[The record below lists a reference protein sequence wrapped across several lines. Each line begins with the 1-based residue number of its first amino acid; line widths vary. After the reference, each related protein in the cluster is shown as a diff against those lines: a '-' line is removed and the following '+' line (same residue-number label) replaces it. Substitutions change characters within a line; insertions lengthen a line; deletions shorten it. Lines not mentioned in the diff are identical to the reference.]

1 MRERIELAKTEE
13 WASGVKMTSQV
24 YTEGHQSMAT
34 KEVAMLSHT
43 GKRLTTRITDHV
55 QEKLQAAADLVG
67 ATLNQFV
74 VQAALEKAEKVIE
87 SESTI
92 VLARRESL
100 RLLEMIENP
109 PPRND
114 KFLQAQARY
123 QRLKN
128 DASSS
133 A

>member
-87 SESTI
+87 SESAI
-92 VLARRESL
+92 VLTRRESL

-109 PPRND
+109 PPRNE

-128 DASSS
+128 DAGST

>member
-1 MRERIELAKTEE
+1 MLAHK
-13 WASGVKMTSQV
+13 
-24 YTEGHQSMAT
+24 
-34 KEVAMLSHT
+34 

-55 QEKLQAAADLVG
+55 QEKLQVAADLVG

-92 VLARRESL
+92 VLTRRESL

-114 KFLQAQARY
+114 KILQAQARY

-128 DASSS
+128 DAGS
-133 A
+133 AA

>member
-1 MRERIELAKTEE
+1 MPPTGALQRRT
-13 WASGVKMTSQV
+13 GGDKMTPCA
-24 YTEGHQSMAT
+24 YTGGHPSMANRGT
-34 KEVAMLSHT
+34 IMLAQT

-55 QEKLQAAADLVG
+55 QEKLQVAADLVG

-87 SESTI
+87 SESAI
-92 VLARRESL
+92 VLTRRESL